1 MSKQTLNI
9 DNKIVV
15 SYLNKLWSYS
25 KKEYDFPSP
34 LSKSENIL
42 IKPTEKPSEKP
53 SEKHLIRTIEG
64 SKENIY
70 VKPPAILIPED
81 DVIDDKKEK
90 DLLDMNVD
98 LTDKDKF
105 RTTIQ
110 DNLKNL
116 RNLGFRAYRITLEDV
131 VNLKVESVSN
141 NDINKVHDFKVSNE
155 LKRKDLMGD
164 ISACTIFE
172 KYKSGDVDDPSN
184 YRYLVN
190 HHNTIKILDRLWCLD
205 IVKTLGTN
213 LPDSNIFITSL
224 VKSFNSKCIEAAN
237 RNTLSI
243 DNVILLDIEKAYD
256 SFDWDITE
264 ELLRA
269 NLTRKVNKEF
279 ADRIV
284 SEYMT
289 ILRNRNLY
297 FRGDIVIVSKGIPTG
312 LPSSQLVI
320 TLVLEEIVYRFLK
333 KNDYKVNVDMI
344 LNIYVDDFYIKLLK
358 GDKNIAQS
366 LINYLESY
374 KLFIS
379 RKKSKAD
386 PKLNMLQPLSCNDY
400 YLGIPFTRDI
410 KLYGK
415 LILNE
420 FNTKNNLN
428 FSWNKMYDI
437 LKYKDTKYYSKVFGF
452 LNYKLNPLLDNTDQK
467 FDSNTDMIVAFIKKN
482 YYVDKNYYFFGMLGS
497 MAAVSLAYIFQMFD

>member
-15 SYLNKLWSYS
+15 SYLNKLWSTTKVPEEQKEKPEE
-25 KKEYDFPSP
+25 KKENTEKKPIIESFENVSNEEV
-34 LSKSENIL
+34 ENIL
-42 IKPTEKPSEKP
+42 IIPK
-53 SEKHLIRTIEG
+53 IE
-64 SKENIY
+64 
-70 VKPPAILIPED
+70 IPED

-131 VNLKVESVSN
+131 VNLKVESVSD
-141 NDINKVHDFKVSNE
+141 NDINKVHDFKVANE

-205 IVKTLGTN
+205 IVKNLGEN
-213 LPDSNIFITSL
+213 LPDPDIFITSL
-224 VKSFNSKCIEAAN
+224 IKTFNSKCIMAAN
-237 RNTLSI
+237 RNTMSI

-256 SFDWDITE
+256 SFDWDVTE

-269 NLTRKVNKEF
+269 NLTRKVNKVF

-284 SEYMT
+284 NEYMT
-289 ILRNRNLY
+289 ILKNRNLY
-297 FRGDIVIVSKGIPTG
+297 FRGNIVTVSKGIPTG

-320 TLVLEEIVYRFLK
+320 TLALEEIVFRFLK
-333 KNDYKVNVDMI
+333 KTDYKVGVDMI

-358 GDKNIAQS
+358 GDTNIVHS

-386 PKLNMLQPLSCNDY
+386 PKLNMLQPLSYDDY

-410 KLYGK
+410 KLYGEI
-415 LILNE
+415 ILNE
-420 FNTKNNLN
+420 FNTKNNIN
-428 FSWNKMYDI
+428 FSWNKMHDI
-437 LKYKDTKYYSKVFGF
+437 LKYKDSKYYSKVFGF
-452 LNYKLNPLLDNTDQK
+452 LNYKLNPFLDNTDNI
-467 FDSNTDMIVAFIKKN
+467 FESNTDMIVAFIKKN
-482 YYVDKNYYFFGMLGS
+482 YYVDNNYYLLALAGAFLSYSLGYF
-497 MAAVSLAYIFQMFD
+497 VNNFLTH